1 MKKFLAIFLSLL
13 MLVGVSVALIAC
25 VPASDNNGDTT
36 GDGNDDGNGSQTA
49 TVEADV
55 YAPDGAP
62 ALALAQLM
70 SEEMQFGGKVT
81 YNVVAADTIQTYVTG
96 NDPQAELCILPVN
109 AAAMLLGTGEKY
121 QMLGDVTHGNLYVLS
136 AKHTEEITAENAAE
150 LLAGTKIG
158 SLQLDNFVGFAL
170 RTVLSKYDVS
180 FEVRSDK
187 GETNET
193 ETAYLYN
200 VDGTEIIP
208 SADYDY
214 MIAAEPAVSKK
225 VNATKDTPKPLKVV
239 GDLQALYGEN
249 GYPQAV
255 LVAKKDFIAENAA
268 FIKDFTDAVAANAAW
283 LLEEETQAQTIYDA
297 VVGHYLKEGTTPTF
311 GVSDL
316 TKEVIGACAVRFDSA
331 ASCKARVTEFLAEL
345 SVAANKTFSATDAF
359 FYTAA

>member
-25 VPASDNNGDTT
+25 APATGNNGDGTV
-36 GDGNDDGNGSQTA
+36 NGGGGVSLPE
-49 TVEADV
+49 TVEADI

-81 YNVVAADTIQTYVTG
+81 YNVVAADTIQTYVSG
-96 NDPQAELCILPVN
+96 SNPQADLCILPVN
-109 AAAMLLGTGEKY
+109 AAAMLLGTGVTY
-121 QMLGDVTHGNLYVLS
+121 QMLGAVTHGNLYVLS

-158 SLQLDNFVGFAL
+158 SLQLENFVGYAL

-180 FEVRSDK
+180 FEVRTDK

-200 VDGTEIIP
+200 VDGTEITP
-208 SADYDY
+208 AADYDY

-255 LVAKKDFIAENAA
+255 LVAKKDFIDKNAA
-268 FIKDFTDAVAANAAW
+268 FIEDFTDAVAANAAW
-283 LLEEETQAQTIYDA
+283 LLDEETQAQTIYDA
-297 VVGHYLKEGTTPTF
+297 VVGHYLKEGMTPTF

-331 ASCKARVTEFLAEL
+331 ASCKARVKEFLAEL
-345 SVAANKTFSATDAF
+345 SVAADKTFSATDSF

>member
-1 MKKFLAIFLSLL
+1 MKKFLAVFLSLL
-13 MLVGVSVALIAC
+13 MLTGVCMALISC
-25 VPASDNNGDTT
+25 VSGEDK
-36 GDGNDDGNGSQTA
+36 DDDKTQGGTQN

-81 YNVVAADTIQTYVTG
+81 YNVVAADTIQTFVTG
-96 NDPQAELCILPVN
+96 KEPQAELCILPVN
-109 AAAMLLGTGEKY
+109 AAAKLLGTGETY
-121 QMLGDVTHGNLYVLS
+121 QMLGAVTHGNLYVLS
-136 AKHTEEITAENAAE
+136 AKHNEEITAENAAE

-158 SLQLDNFVGFAL
+158 CLQLNNFVGYAL
-170 RTVLSKYDVS
+170 RTVLSKYEVS
-180 FEVRSDK
+180 FEERSDK

-193 ETAYLYN
+193 EKAYLYN
-200 VDGTEIIP
+200 VDGTEITP
-208 SADYDY
+208 AADYDY

-225 VNATKDTPKPLKVV
+225 VNATKDKPKPLTVV
-239 GDLQALYGEN
+239 GDLQALYGEK

-255 LVAKKDFIAENAA
+255 LVAKKDFIAKNTD
-268 FIKDFTDAVAANAAW
+268 FIQDFTDAVASNAAW
-283 LLEEETQAQTIYDA
+283 LLNEQTSAKTIYDA

-311 GVSDL
+311 GESDL

-331 ASCKARVTEFLAEL
+331 ASCKTRVTEFLAEL
-345 SVAANKTFSATDAF
+345 SVAASQTFSVEDAF